1 MILLDNT
8 QGLLGLLVALL
19 GIFILL
25 IIILRFKRGSGTKV
39 AFWSNGN
46 KKRGGHR
53 RTQVFTKRSNK
64 ND

>member
-8 QGLLGLLVALL
+8 QELLGLLVALV

-25 IIILRFKRGSGTKV
+25 VAILRFKGGNGTKV

-53 RTQVFTKRSNK
+53 RTQVFTKRSKK